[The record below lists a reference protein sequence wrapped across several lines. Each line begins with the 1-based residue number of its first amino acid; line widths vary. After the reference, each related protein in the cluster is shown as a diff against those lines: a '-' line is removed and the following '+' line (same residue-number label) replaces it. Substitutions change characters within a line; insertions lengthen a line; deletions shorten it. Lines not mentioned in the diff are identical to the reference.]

1 MAPGPAP
8 ASAPAPAPAPE
19 PTDIWGNTMA
29 STADDDD
36 KYTSEVRRPDITVL
50 VTIHLVSYITL
61 DDLSCCHD
69 PL

>member
-19 PTDIWGNTMA
+19 PTDIWGNTVA

-36 KYTSEVRRPDITVL
+36 KYTSEVR
-50 VTIHLVSYITL
+50 
-61 DDLSCCHD
+61 
-69 PL
+69 